1 MARFIIQGGKAL
13 RGEVKVS
20 GSKNA
25 ALPILAATL
34 LTAEPCVIRNV
45 PDIEDIHTMLAIL
58 RSLGSK
64 VDFQNNTV
72 RIETPRILHE
82 KISHRLGCKM
92 RASVLLLGPLL
103 ARTGYAKLPY
113 PGGCVLGARPID
125 THTDILRQLGVTKMP
140 SKKPSAAKA
149 SEGEVAPFGRVNK
162 VASPRLGLEK
172 EIFFRGKPRGREVVL
187 PEFSVTGTENALMAA
202 ALTPGSTTIR
212 LAALEPHVQDLCRF
226 LQKMGVK
233 ITGVGSHIIQ
243 ISGKKKLRGIHYAIT
258 PDYLEAG
265 TLVIASVL
273 TRGNVVI
280 RNIVPHDLDALWNL
294 LCEMK
299 VRFRLTKNSVKI
311 LPTRVFASCKRLQTN
326 VFPGFP
332 TDLQPPFV
340 VLLTQAKGVSRIHE
354 TLFEGRFAYFPDL
367 IKMGA
372 RIEKLN
378 PHEALIKGSTQ
389 LRGKT
394 VKSWDIRAG
403 AAMILAA
410 LAAKGKTVINDI
422 HYINRGYEHFDEKLR
437 KLGVE
442 ITRLP

>member
-1 MARFIIQGGKAL
+1 MSSFIIHGGKKL
-13 RGEVKVS
+13 RGEVRVG

-34 LTAEPCVIRNV
+34 LTDKPCVISNV
-45 PDIEDIHTMLAIL
+45 PDIEDIHTMLGIL
-58 RSLGSK
+58 RALGSGIS
-64 VDFQNNTV
+64 FRNHTV
-72 RIETPRILHE
+72 VIQTRRVKKENIPHG
-82 KISHRLGCKM
+82 LGCKM

-103 ARTGYAKLPY
+103 ARTGFARLPY

-125 THTDILRQLGVTKMP
+125 THEFVLRQLGIKRLA
-140 SKKPSAAKA
+140 SKK
-149 SEGEVAPFGRVNK
+149 EEIIFHGR
-162 VASPRLGLEK
+162 
-172 EIFFRGKPRGREVVL
+172 PRGGDAVL
-187 PEFSVTGTENALMAA
+187 PEFSVTATENAIMAA
-202 ALTPGSTTIR
+202 ALTKDKTTIR

-226 LQKMGVK
+226 LQKMGVSIK
-233 ITGVGSHIIQ
+233 GIGSHELIIR
-243 ISGKKKLRGIHYAIT
+243 GKKKLRGVNYSIT

-265 TLVIASVL
+265 TLILAAVL
-273 TRGNVVI
+273 TRGSVI
-280 RNIVPHDLDALWNL
+280 VRNIIPHDLDALWNL
-294 LCEMK
+294 FREMK
-299 VRFRLTKNSVKI
+299 VRFLLGKNFVRLTPSI
-311 LPTRVFASCKRLQTN
+311 FHACKRLQTN

-340 VLLTQAKGVSRIHE
+340 VLLTQAKGKSKIHE

-378 PHEALIKGSTQ
+378 PHEAIVSGPVP
-389 LRGKT
+389 LRGMT

-410 LAAKGKTVINDI
+410 LAAKGRTMIKDI
-422 HYINRGYEHFDEKLR
+422 HYIDRGYEQFDEKLR
-437 KLGVE
+437 RLGAD